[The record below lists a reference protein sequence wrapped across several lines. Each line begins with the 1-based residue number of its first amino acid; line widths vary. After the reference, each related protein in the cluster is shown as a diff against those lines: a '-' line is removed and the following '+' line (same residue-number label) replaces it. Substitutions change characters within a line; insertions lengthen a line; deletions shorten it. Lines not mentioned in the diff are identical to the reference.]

1 LSEQRR
7 ISLWFGALYLVTFVT
22 SIGALILFQPVLD
35 DPRAYITGEG
45 ADNRIYFGVL
55 LELLLIIANI
65 GTALVVFPLVKRAN
79 EIVALGYVA
88 ARIMECVF
96 ILVGIIAIL
105 AVVTLRVDAGADAS
119 ALGAYA
125 ESLAAIK
132 DWTFKLGPGFV
143 VGIGNG
149 LMLGYLMLRSG
160 LMPRGLCWLGI
171 IGGPLQSLAGIG
183 VLFDLYDAGAGIQGI
198 LTIPEIIW
206 ELSLGVYPLVWGFK
220 SSPIREEEGRPML
233 HPALVAR

>member
-1 LSEQRR
+1 MSAQRR
-7 ISLWFGALYLVTFVT
+7 ISLAFGALYLITFAT
-22 SIGALILFQPVLD
+22 SISALILFQPVLD
-35 DPRAYITGEG
+35 DPGGYIAG
-45 ADNRIYFGVL
+45 AGQDNRIYFGVL
-55 LELLLIIANI
+55 LELFLIIANL
-65 GTALVVFPLVKRAN
+65 GTALVLIPLLKRQN
-79 EIVALGYVA
+79 EILTFSYVA

-96 ILVGIIAIL
+96 ILVGIIAVL
-105 AVVTLRVDAGADAS
+105 AIVTLRQDSPDAGV
-119 ALGAYA
+119 LA

-149 LMLGYLMLRSG
+149 LILGYLMYRSG
-160 LMPRGLCWLGI
+160 LMPRGLTWLGM

-206 ELSLGVYPLVWGFK
+206 EFALGMYPLIWGFK
-220 SSPIREEEGRPML
+220 SSAILAEAGRPML
-233 HPALVAR
+233 HPALEAR